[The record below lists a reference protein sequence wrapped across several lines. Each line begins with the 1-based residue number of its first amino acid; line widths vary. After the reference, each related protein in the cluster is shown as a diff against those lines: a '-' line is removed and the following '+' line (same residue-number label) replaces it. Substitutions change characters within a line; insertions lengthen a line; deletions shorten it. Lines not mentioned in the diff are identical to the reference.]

1 MSNAELIEKYVIGKI
16 KFVGNDDFHLY
27 EFPSGKRQA
36 SVTTKNVLE
45 KPFLYDYSAKVAF
58 EYLEKEG
65 FSKINYSN
73 RSNYLAGAQ
82 QARRDILNHSSD
94 NIGTPAHNAI
104 EKYLLE
110 WIATKTLP
118 SDITHFVTKK
128 YLFDNTLNKEIDV
141 TDPRVYASVRS
152 AEKWLRKMEH
162 KIKPLFSEIR
172 VGDERYSAGTVDF
185 VFEFIETGELYIL
198 DWKTSNYMSDDY
210 ALQASAYAKF
220 LEHMIG
226 VKVGAFVA
234 HLSKDKDEYEI
245 YEVKNINKNYS
256 AFKHMS
262 KVYDWIQSSFDKLK
276 KDITIYDT
284 TGKKHTKSIRKC

>member
-1 MSNAELIEKYVIGKI
+1 MSNYQLILDNVIGKI

-45 KPFLYDYSAKVAF
+45 KPFLYNYSAKVAF
-58 EYLEKEG
+58 EYLENEG
-65 FSKINYSN
+65 FSNINLSN
-73 RSNYLAGAQ
+73 RQNYLTGCY
-82 QARRDILNHSSD
+82 QARKDILNNSSD
-94 NIGTPAHNAI
+94 NIGTPAHDTI

-110 WIATKTLP
+110 WIETKVLP
-118 SDITHFVTKK
+118 SDITSFITKK
-128 YLFDNTLNKEIDV
+128 YVFDDTLNKNVDV
-141 TDPRVYASVRS
+141 TDSRVYASARS
-152 AEKWLRKMEH
+152 AEKWLRKMSD
-162 KIKPLFSEIR
+162 KITPLFSEIR

-185 VFEFIETGELYIL
+185 VFEMIDTGDLYIL
-198 DWKTSNYMSDDY
+198 DWKTSNYMNDDY
-210 ALQASAYAKF
+210 ALQASAYAKM

-226 VKVGAFVA
+226 RKVGAFIA

-256 AFKHMS
+256 AFKSMS
-262 KVYDWIQSSFDKLK
+262 KLYDWREDDFDKLI

-284 TGKKHTKSIRKC
+284 TGKRDSKKLRKC